1 LHAVLTAPGKSYYRI
16 EPMDLMSAA
25 LTASEEQ
32 ARAVEAL
39 LRKTRENGRDIPR
52 FWEPGVGQERY
63 IPVEDAE
70 IRAFH
75 FHPARPQAVRP
86 IVVLP
91 GWGATPEGFQ
101 ELYAVL
107 HGKAELYYL
116 ETREKTSSRILHRR
130 PDMSVSRSARDVQ
143 AALEALG
150 LAGRR
155 DFLLLGAC
163 WGGTIILRGLAEGS
177 LEAPTIVVADPMH
190 TLWFSRWV
198 LRHISP
204 LLPTPVVHLLRPILL
219 HSMLGDMKEPVQK
232 QRTFQFVRSADVW
245 KWKKAA
251 EAAQEIE
258 LFGALSGIQK
268 EVFVLNGTGDKL
280 HDQRDYPRIA
290 GELPRGRFLFL
301 PTDESLREHLFGA
314 VALEFAGVSAGEGL
328 PPSLA
333 GFEKQIR

>member
-1 LHAVLTAPGKSYYRI
+1 
-16 EPMDLMSAA
+16 MDLMSAA
-25 LTASEEQ
+25 LTASEQ
-32 ARAVEAL
+32 QVGAVEAL
-39 LRKTRENGRDIPR
+39 LRQAVSRANGRNIPR
-52 FWEPGVGQERY
+52 FWEPGVGQERC

-75 FHPARPQAVRP
+75 FRPARPQTARP
-86 IVVLP
+86 IVVVP

-107 HGKAELYYL
+107 HGEAELYYL
-116 ETREKTSSRILHRR
+116 ETREKASSRLLHRR
-130 PDMSVSRSARDVQ
+130 ADMSVSRSARDVQ

-155 DFLLLGAC
+155 DFVLLGAC

-177 LEAPTIVVADPMH
+177 LRAPTIIVADPMH

-198 LRHISP
+198 LRYVSP
-204 LLPTPVVHLLRPILL
+204 LLPLPVVHLLRPILL
-219 HSMLGDMKEPVQK
+219 HGMLGDMKEPAQK
-232 QRTFQFVRSADVW
+232 RRMFQFVRSADVW

-251 EAAQEIE
+251 EAARELE
-258 LFGALSGIQK
+258 LFGALSGIRK
-268 EVFVLNGTGDKL
+268 EVFVLNGARDKV

-290 GELPRGRFLFL
+290 RELPRGRFLFL
-301 PTDESLREHLFGA
+301 PAGESLRERLFGA
-314 VALEFAGVSAGEGL
+314 VALEFARVSAAQGL

-333 GFEKQIR
+333 GFEKPVR

>member
-1 LHAVLTAPGKSYYRI
+1 
-16 EPMDLMSAA
+16 MDLMSAA
-25 LTASEEQ
+25 LTASEGQ
-32 ARAVEAL
+32 IRAIEIL
-39 LRKTRENGRDIPR
+39 LRNAGPRGNGRDIPR

-63 IPVEDAE
+63 IPVGDAE
-70 IRAFH
+70 IRVLH
-75 FHPARPQAVRP
+75 FLPPRPRAVRP
-86 IVVLP
+86 VVVLP

-107 HGKAELYYL
+107 HDEAELFYL
-116 ETREKTSSRILHRR
+116 ETREKASSRLLHRR

-143 AALEALG
+143 AALEELG

-190 TLWFSRWV
+190 ALWFSRWV

-204 LLPTPVVHLLRPILL
+204 LLPTPIVHLLRPILL
-219 HSMLGDMKEPVQK
+219 HSMLGDMKEPAQK

-251 EAAQEIE
+251 EAARELE
-258 LFGALSGIQK
+258 LFGALSGIEK
-268 EVFVLNGTGDKL
+268 EVFVLNGTRDKV

-301 PTDESLREHLFGA
+301 PTDESLRERLFGT
-314 VALEFAGVSAGEGL
+314 VALEFAKVSAAQGL
-328 PPSLA
+328 PASLA
-333 GFEKQIR
+333 GFEKPVR

>member
-1 LHAVLTAPGKSYYRI
+1 
-16 EPMDLMSAA
+16 MDLMSAA

-32 ARAVEAL
+32 LRAVEAL
-39 LRKTRENGRDIPR
+39 LRKAGSPEDGRDIPR
-52 FWEPGVGQERY
+52 FWEPGVGRERY
-63 IPVEDAE
+63 IPVEHAE
-70 IRAFH
+70 IRVFH
-75 FHPARPQAVRP
+75 FHPAHPQAVRP

-116 ETREKTSSRILHRR
+116 ETREKASSRLLHRR
-130 PDMSVSRSARDVQ
+130 ADMSVSRSARDVQ

-163 WGGTIILRGLAEGS
+163 WARTVILRGLAEGS

-198 LRHISP
+198 LRYVSP
-204 LLPTPVVHLLRPILL
+204 LLPLPVVHLLRPILL
-219 HSMLGDMKEPVQK
+219 HGMLGDMQEPAQK
-232 QRTFQFVRSADVW
+232 QRFFHFVRSADPW

-251 EAAQEIE
+251 EAARELE
-258 LFGALSGIQK
+258 LFGSLSGIRK
-268 EVFVLNGTGDKL
+268 EVFVLNGTRDKV

-301 PTDESLREHLFGA
+301 PAGESLRERLFGA
-314 VALEFAGVSAGEGL
+314 VALEFARVSAAQGL

-333 GFEKQIR
+333 GFEKPGH